1 MITIQKIIT
10 LLLPYYLFT
19 LIICMLCH
27 KPINGTPRAVRHH
40 LSKHYRIPQ
49 GTQFRITNEL
59 QTEIA
64 GFLWIS
70 WCRGWFI
77 VVVARYDK
85 ECAPALAKIAR
96 DAGQAV
102 PDWLDVW
109 AKKGG
114 KGGVFILDS

>member
-1 MITIQKIIT
+1 MGFNSLGMITIQKIIT

-49 GTQFRITNEL
+49 GTQFRIANEL

-77 VVVARYDK
+77 VVVARYVADLSWG
-85 ECAPALAKIAR
+85 EHEIPMFL
-96 DAGQAV
+96 
-102 PDWLDVW
+102 
-109 AKKGG
+109 GG
-114 KGGVFILDS
+114 